1 MKFLKLC
8 LLACL
13 PIVLSCEKPYVGED
27 VEPEASV
34 PPNVI
39 IRVKGFGQLPFD
51 TRDAVNIT
59 DVCSRINFV
68 VYDGETKV
76 KSVPQKAGDSDFGTL
91 AVNLPEGNYTFAII
105 AHNTDGTAT
114 VTSLDKISFKNNVI
128 YDTFSYC
135 DELQVDD
142 TPIVKDIELRRV
154 VAKFRLELLDEE
166 LPTEV
171 THFKFY
177 YTGGSS
183 TLSALTGYG
192 SVNSRQT
199 VKMEVA
205 PNQREFEVYT
215 FPKAETGTLK
225 MTITALDATEN
236 SVKELVLPEVPV
248 QRNMIT
254 VYTGAFFDGQSS
266 QSNQA
271 SFAMTADTAWTD
283 QMHYTF

>member
-1 MKFLKLC
+1 MKIIKW
-8 LLACL
+8 LLVACL
-13 PIVLSCEKPYVGED
+13 PIVVACEKPYVGED

-39 IRVKGFGQLPFD
+39 IRVNGFEQIPFD
-51 TRDAVNIT
+51 TRASVNIT
-59 DVCSRINFV
+59 EVCSRINFV
-68 VYDGETKV
+68 VYEGETKV
-76 KSVPQKAGDSDFGTL
+76 KSIAQKAGDSDYGTL
-91 AVNLPEGNYTFAII
+91 AVALPEGEYTFAIV

-135 DELQVDD
+135 EDLQVGD

-154 VAKFRLELLDEE
+154 VAKFRLELLDEQ
-166 LPTEV
+166 LPAEV
-171 THFKFY
+171 TQFKFY

-205 PNQREFEVYT
+205 RNQHEFEVYT
-215 FPKAETGTLK
+215 FPKTETGALK
-225 MTITALDATEN
+225 MTITALDAAEN
-236 SVKELVLPEVPV
+236 SIKEMVLENVPV

-254 VYTGAFFDGQSS
+254 VYTGTFFDGQSA

-271 SFAMTADTAWTD
+271 SFTMTADTAWTETS
-283 QMHYTF
+283 HYTF